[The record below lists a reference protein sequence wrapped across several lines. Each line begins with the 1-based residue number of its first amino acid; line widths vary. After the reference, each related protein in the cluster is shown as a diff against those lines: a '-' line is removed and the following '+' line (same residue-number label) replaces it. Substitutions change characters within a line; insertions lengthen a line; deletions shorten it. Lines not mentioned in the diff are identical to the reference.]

1 MIGRNSI
8 KSLRRFGRVAHAC
21 LSLLLSW
28 LGVIFGFGLLLV
40 GILSVVAG
48 QVIWSIA
55 WAVMT
60 AAKVRLADLVSEKA
74 KPETESDLERRR
86 GLPASQTVEQR
97 RDIQAME
104 EPFG

>member
-8 KSLRRFGRVAHAC
+8 ESLRRFGRVAHAC
-21 LSLLLSW
+21 LSLLLGW

-40 GILSVVAG
+40 GILGVVAG

-60 AAKVRLADLVSEKA
+60 AAKVRLADLALEKE
-74 KPETESDLERRR
+74 KPETENDLQSRPS
-86 GLPASQTVEQR
+86 LASQTVEQR
-97 RDIQAME
+97 RDMQAME